1 MPCEQCEEGMYKW
14 GETGE
19 CMYETLEDCQL
30 ANQGEYLEETIKP
43 AYDKH
48 VDFTM
53 HFTKEQMDKLHGEG
67 EVLIEVEGNEEGE
80 TMNILFTYDKED
92 KEEEREEEREEELE
106 EDKRE
111 DDERIDIDEEKE
123 REYAKLTVAMLDDE
137 LDEYIDKLTNSIK
150 RL

>member
-1 MPCEQCEEGMYKW
+1 MPCELCEEGMYKW

-43 AYDKH
+43 AYDKP